1 MPGMRTY
8 VVSMLLLAVAFAM
21 PAALEGAEA
30 PALARAR
37 TLYNSGD
44 YEGAIDA
51 ASVSRRDAQWA
62 DASALVIARARL
74 ERYRQSMN
82 ASELAD
88 AREAL
93 QAVKAAALTPRDQL
107 DLLIGFGQALYLGEV
122 YGPAAELFGTAL
134 DKATASEKSAA
145 LEKSPALTPR
155 DRALLLDWWAT
166 ALDRDAQT
174 RPFDRRPSVY
184 QRIAERMDVEL
195 REDPSNSV
203 ASYWQVVAAR
213 GTGDLDRAW
222 SAAIAA
228 WVRSTLNPMTMT
240 QLRGDLDRV
249 MEQALIPERARSSP
263 ARDGVDTVEML
274 RAEWSLVKQNWK

>member
-8 VVSMLLLAVAFAM
+8 LVSMLVLAVIG
-21 PAALEGAEA
+21 AAPGRLEAAES
-30 PALARAR
+30 PPLARAR

-51 ASVSRRDAQWA
+51 ASVSRRETQWA

-93 QAVKAAALTPRDQL
+93 QAVRVGSLSPRDQV
-107 DLLIGFGQALYLGEV
+107 DLLIGLGQALYLSEV
-122 YGPAAELFGTAL
+122 YGPAADLFGTAL
-134 DKATASEKSAA
+134 EKSMVLA
-145 LEKSPALTPR
+145 PR
-155 DRALLLDWWAT
+155 DRTMLLDWWAT

-174 RPFDRRPSVY
+174 RPYDRRSPVY
-184 QRIAERMDVEL
+184 QRIGERMDREL
-195 REDPSNSV
+195 RDDPSSGV
-203 ASYWQVVAAR
+203 ANYWQVVAAR
-213 GTGDLDRAW
+213 GVGDLDRAW

-228 WVRSTLNPMTMT
+228 WVRSTLNPVTMG

-249 MEQALIPERARSSP
+249 MEQALIPERARSNP
-263 ARDGVDTVEML
+263 PREGVDAVEIL
-274 RAEWSLVKQNWK
+274 RAEWSLVKENWK

>member
-8 VVSMLLLAVAFAM
+8 LVCVLLLAGAAGL
-21 PAALEGAEA
+21 PAAGEAAEA

-51 ASVSRRDAQWA
+51 AAVSRRDAQWA

-93 QAVKAAALTPRDQL
+93 QSVKVGSLNARDQV
-107 DLLIGFGQALYLGEV
+107 DLLIGLGQALYFGEV
-122 YGPAAELFGTAL
+122 FGAAAELFGTAL
-134 DKATASEKSAA
+134 DKAST
-145 LEKSPALTPR
+145 LTPR
-155 DRALLLDWWAT
+155 DRAMLLDWWAT

-174 RPFDRRPSVY
+174 RPYDRRPPIY
-184 QRIAERMDVEL
+184 GRIGERMEREL
-195 REDPSNSV
+195 REDPSNGV
-203 ASYWQVVAAR
+203 ANYWLVVAQR

-222 SAAIAA
+222 SSAIAA
-228 WVRSTLNPMTMT
+228 WVRSTLNPMTMA

-249 MEQALIPERARSSP
+249 MEQALIPERARSNP
-263 ARDGVDTVEML
+263 PRDGVDAVEIL
-274 RAEWSLVKQNWK
+274 RAEWSLVKENWK

>member
-8 VVSMLLLAVAFAM
+8 LVSMLLLAVTLGMTAT
-21 PAALEGAEA
+21 AAAAES

-44 YEGAIDA
+44 FEGAIDA
-51 ASVSRRDAQWA
+51 AAVSRRETQWA

-74 ERYRQSMN
+74 ERYRQNMN

-93 QAVKAAALTPRDQL
+93 QAVRVASLTPRDQL
-107 DLLIGFGQALYLGEV
+107 DLLIGLGQALYLGEV

-134 DKATASEKSAA
+134 DKGAVLA
-145 LEKSPALTPR
+145 PR
-155 DRALLLDWWAT
+155 DRLMLLDWWAT

-174 RPFDRRPSVY
+174 RPFDRRPPAY
-184 QRIAERMDVEL
+184 LRIAERMDHEL

-249 MEQALIPERARSSP
+249 MEQALIPERARSNP
-263 ARDGVDTVEML
+263 ARDGVDAVEML

>member
-8 VVSMLLLAVAFAM
+8 LVCALLLAVAAGL
-21 PAALEGAEA
+21 PAAGEAAEA

-51 ASVSRRDAQWA
+51 ASVSRREAQWA

-93 QAVKAAALTPRDQL
+93 QAVKVGSLNARDQV
-107 DLLIGFGQALYLGEV
+107 DLLIGLGQALYLGEV
-122 YGPAAELFGTAL
+122 FGPAAELFGTAL
-134 DKATASEKSAA
+134 DRGSIDKASTDKGSA
-145 LEKSPALTPR
+145 LSPR

-174 RPFDRRPSVY
+174 RPFDRRPPIY
-184 QRIAERMDVEL
+184 TRIGERMEREL
-195 REDPSNSV
+195 REDPSNGV
-203 ASYWQVVAAR
+203 ANYWQVVAQR

-222 SAAIAA
+222 SSAIAA
-228 WVRSTLNPMTMT
+228 WVRSTLNPVTMA

-249 MEQALIPERARSSP
+249 MEQALIPERARSNP
-263 ARDGVDTVEML
+263 PRDGVDAVEIL
-274 RAEWSLVKQNWK
+274 RAEWSLVKENWK

>member
-1 MPGMRTY
+1 MPRMRTY
-8 VVSMLLLAVAFAM
+8 LVSMLVLAVVSVM
-21 PAALEGAEA
+21 PAALEAAES

-51 ASVSRRDAQWA
+51 ASVARRETQWA

-82 ASELAD
+82 AMELAD

-93 QAVKAAALTPRDQL
+93 QAVRVSSLSPRDQV
-107 DLLIGFGQALYLGEV
+107 DLLIGLGQALYLGEV
-122 YGPAAELFGTAL
+122 YGPAADLFGTAL
-134 DKATASEKSAA
+134 EKGM
-145 LEKSPALTPR
+145 LLMPR
-155 DRALLLDWWAT
+155 DRAMLLDWWAT

-174 RPFDRRPSVY
+174 RPYDRRPPVY
-184 QRIAERMDVEL
+184 GRIAERMDREL
-195 REDPSNSV
+195 REDPANGV
-203 ASYWQVVAAR
+203 AGYWQVVAAR

-228 WVRSTLNPMTMT
+228 WVRSTLNPMTMA

-263 ARDGVDTVEML
+263 SRDGVDAVEML

>member
-1 MPGMRTY
+1 MPDMRTY
-8 VVSMLLLAVAFAM
+8 LVCMLVVAVTSAM
-21 PAALEGAEA
+21 PAVLEGAES

-44 YEGAIDA
+44 YEAAIDA

-93 QAVKAAALTPRDQL
+93 QSVRTASLNARDQV
-107 DLLIGFGQALYLGEV
+107 DLLIGLGQALYLSEV
-122 YGPAAELFGTAL
+122 YGPAADLFGTAL
-134 DKATASEKSAA
+134 DKGTILS
-145 LEKSPALTPR
+145 PR
-155 DRALLLDWWAT
+155 DRVVLLDWWAT
-166 ALDRDAQT
+166 ALDREAQT
-174 RPFDRRPSVY
+174 RPYDRRAPIY
-184 QRIAERMDVEL
+184 QRIGERMEREL
-195 REDPSNSV
+195 RDDPASGV
-203 ASYWQVVAAR
+203 ANYWQVVAAR

-228 WVRSTLNPMTMT
+228 WVRSTLNPMTMA

>member
-1 MPGMRTY
+1 MRTY
-8 VVSMLLLAVAFAM
+8 LVSMLALAVI
-21 PAALEGAEA
+21 AAGSVSLEAAES

-51 ASVSRRDAQWA
+51 ASVARRDTQWA

-93 QAVKAAALTPRDQL
+93 QAVRSSSLTPRDQV
-107 DLLIGFGQALYLGEV
+107 DLLIGLGQALYLGEV
-122 YGPAAELFGTAL
+122 YGPAAELFATAL
-134 DKATASEKSAA
+134 DKGMMLA
-145 LEKSPALTPR
+145 PR
-155 DRALLLDWWAT
+155 DRTMLLDWWAT

-174 RPFDRRPSVY
+174 RPYDRRPPVY
-184 QRIAERMDVEL
+184 QRIAERMDAEL
-195 REDPSNSV
+195 REDPASGV
-203 ASYWQVVAAR
+203 ANYWQVVAAR
-213 GTGDLDRAW
+213 GVGDLDRAW
-222 SAAIAA
+222 SAAIAG
-228 WVRSTLNPMTMT
+228 WVRSTLNPMTQG

-263 ARDGVDTVEML
+263 SREGLDPVEML
-274 RAEWSLVKQNWK
+274 RAEWALVKQNWK

>member
-1 MPGMRTY
+1 MRTY
-8 VVSMLLLAVAFAM
+8 LVCMLLLAVAPGL
-21 PAALEGAEA
+21 PAAGEAAEA

-93 QAVKAAALTPRDQL
+93 QSVKVGSLNARDQV
-107 DLLIGFGQALYLGEV
+107 DLLIGLGQALYLGEV
-122 YGPAAELFGTAL
+122 FGPAAELFGTAL
-134 DKATASEKSAA
+134 DKGSTDKASTLS
-145 LEKSPALTPR
+145 SR
-155 DRALLLDWWAT
+155 DRAMLLDWWAT

-174 RPFDRRPSVY
+174 RPYDRRPPIY
-184 QRIAERMDVEL
+184 GRIGERMEREL
-195 REDPSNSV
+195 REDPSNGV
-203 ASYWQVVAAR
+203 ANYWQVVAQR

-222 SAAIAA
+222 SSAIAA
-228 WVRSTLNPMTMT
+228 WVRSTLNPMTMG

-249 MEQALIPERARSSP
+249 MEQALIPERARSNP
-263 ARDGVDTVEML
+263 PRDGVDAVEIL
-274 RAEWSLVKQNWK
+274 RAEWSLVKENWK

>member
-1 MPGMRTY
+1 MRTY
-8 VVSMLLLAVAFAM
+8 LVSMLLLAVVFAL
-21 PAALEGAEA
+21 PEGARAAES

-51 ASVSRRDAQWA
+51 ASVSRREAQWA

-74 ERYRQSMN
+74 ERYRQTMN

-93 QAVKAAALTPRDQL
+93 QAVKAASLTPRDQV
-107 DLLIGFGQALYLGEV
+107 DLVIGLGQALYLGEV
-122 YGPAAELFGTAL
+122 YGPSAELFGTAL
-134 DKATASEKSAA
+134 DKGTALERGAA
-145 LEKSPALTPR
+145 LGGR
-155 DRALLLDWWAT
+155 DRQMLLDWWAT

-174 RPFDRRPSVY
+174 RPYDRRATVY
-184 QRIAERMDVEL
+184 QRIAERMDLEL
-195 REDPSNSV
+195 REDPSNGV

-213 GTGDLDRAW
+213 GIGDLDRAW

-228 WVRSTLNPMTMT
+228 WVRSTLNPTT
-240 QLRGDLDRV
+240 QVQLRGDLDRV
-249 MEQALIPERARSSP
+249 MEQALIPERARSNP
-263 ARDGVDTVEML
+263 ARDGVDAVEML
-274 RAEWSLVKQNWK
+274 RAEWSLVKENWK

>member
-8 VVSMLLLAVAFAM
+8 LVCMLLLAAAALV
-21 PAALEGAEA
+21 PAAVEAAEA

-51 ASVSRRDAQWA
+51 ASVSRREAQWA

-93 QAVKAAALTPRDQL
+93 QAVKVAALNARDQV
-107 DLLIGFGQALYLGEV
+107 DLLIGLGQALYLGEV
-122 YGPAAELFGTAL
+122 FGPAAELFGTAL
-134 DKATASEKSAA
+134 DKGSVDKAA
-145 LEKSPALTPR
+145 ILAPR
-155 DRALLLDWWAT
+155 DRAMLLDWWAT

-174 RPFDRRPSVY
+174 RPYDRRPPVY
-184 QRIAERMDVEL
+184 ERIGERMEREL
-195 REDPSNSV
+195 RDDPSNGV
-203 ASYWQVVAAR
+203 ANYWQVVAQR

-222 SAAIAA
+222 SSAIAA
-228 WVRSTLNPMTMT
+228 WVRSTLNPMTMA

-249 MEQALIPERARSSP
+249 MEQALIPERARSNP
-263 ARDGVDTVEML
+263 PRDGVDAVEIL
-274 RAEWSLVKQNWK
+274 RAEWSLVKDNWK

>member
-8 VVSMLLLAVAFAM
+8 LVCVLVLAVAAGV
-21 PAALEGAEA
+21 PATVEAAES

-37 TLYNSGD
+37 TLYNSGN

-51 ASVSRRDAQWA
+51 ASVSRREAQWA

-82 ASELAD
+82 ASELAE

-93 QAVKAAALTPRDQL
+93 QAVKVGALNPRDQV
-107 DLLIGFGQALYLGEV
+107 DLLIGLGQALYLGEV
-122 YGPAAELFGTAL
+122 FGPAAELFGTAL
-134 DKATASEKSAA
+134 DKGSVDKAASLS
-145 LEKSPALTPR
+145 PR

-174 RPFDRRPSVY
+174 RPYDRRPPIY
-184 QRIAERMDVEL
+184 ERIGERMEREL
-195 REDPSNSV
+195 RADPSNGV
-203 ASYWQVVAAR
+203 ANYWQVVAQR

-222 SAAIAA
+222 SSAIAA
-228 WVRSTLNPMTMT
+228 WVRSTLNPMTMA

-249 MEQALIPERARSSP
+249 MEQALIPERARSSAP
-263 ARDGVDTVEML
+263 RDGVDTVEIL
-274 RAEWSLVKQNWK
+274 RAEWSLVKENWK

>member
-8 VVSMLLLAVAFAM
+8 LVFMLLLAASVAM
-21 PAALEGAEA
+21 PSAADAAES

-62 DASALVIARARL
+62 DVSALVIARARL
-74 ERYRQSMN
+74 ERYRQNMN

-93 QAVKAAALTPRDQL
+93 QTVKVASLSPRDQV
-107 DLLIGFGQALYLGEV
+107 DLLIGLGQALYLGEV

-134 DKATASEKSAA
+134 DKGTA
-145 LEKSPALTPR
+145 LERSALLAAR
-155 DRALLLDWWAT
+155 DRGLLLDWWAT

-174 RPFDRRPSVY
+174 RPYDRRPAIY
-184 QRIAERMDVEL
+184 ERIGERMDREL
-195 REDPSNSV
+195 RDDPSNGV
-203 ASYWQVVAAR
+203 ANYWQVVAAR

-228 WVRSTLNPMTMT
+228 WVRSTLNPTTMG

-249 MEQALIPERARSSP
+249 MEQALIPERARSGP
-263 ARDGVDTVEML
+263 PRDGVDTVEML

>member
-8 VVSMLLLAVAFAM
+8 LVSMLLLAVICAV
-21 PAALEGAEA
+21 PAASEAAES

-37 TLYNSGD
+37 TLYNAGD

-51 ASVSRRDAQWA
+51 ASVSRREAQWA
-62 DASALVIARARL
+62 DASSLVIARSRL
-74 ERYRQSMN
+74 ERYRQSMD

-93 QAVKAAALTPRDQL
+93 QAVRVAALNQRDQV
-107 DLLIGFGQALYLGEV
+107 DLLIGLGQALYLGEV
-122 YGPAAELFGTAL
+122 YAPAAEFFATAL
-134 DKATASEKSAA
+134 DKGTS
-145 LEKSPALTPR
+145 LGPR
-155 DRALLLDWWAT
+155 DRSMLLDWWAT

-184 QRIAERMDVEL
+184 QRIGDRMDGEL
-195 REDPSNSV
+195 RDDPANGV
-203 ASYWQVVAAR
+203 ANYWQVVAAR
-213 GTGDLDRAW
+213 GVGDLDRAW

-228 WVRSTLNPMTMT
+228 WVRSTLNPTTMT

-249 MEQALIPERARSSP
+249 MEQALIPERARTGP
-263 ARDGVDTVEML
+263 ARDGVDVVEML

>member
-8 VVSMLLLAVAFAM
+8 LVFMLLLAVMVVAPVATE
-21 PAALEGAEA
+21 AAES

-82 ASELAD
+82 ASELVD

-93 QAVKAAALTPRDQL
+93 QAVKVASLSPRDQV
-107 DLLIGFGQALYLGEV
+107 DLLIGLGQALYLGEV

-134 DKATASEKSAA
+134 DKGTA
-145 LEKSPALTPR
+145 LERSTVLAPR
-155 DRALLLDWWAT
+155 DRGMLLDWWAT
-166 ALDRDAQT
+166 ALDREAQS
-174 RPFDRRPSVY
+174 RPYDRRPPIY
-184 QRIAERMDVEL
+184 ERIAERMDREL
-195 REDPSNSV
+195 RDDPSNGV
-203 ASYWQVVAAR
+203 ANYWQVVAAR

-228 WVRSTLNPMTMT
+228 WVRSTLNPTTMG

-249 MEQALIPERARSSP
+249 MEQALIPERARSGP
-263 ARDGVDTVEML
+263 PRDGVDTVEML

>member
-1 MPGMRTY
+1 MRTY
-8 VVSMLLLAVAFAM
+8 LVSMVLLAVALAM
-21 PAALEGAEA
+21 PSALQAAES

-37 TLYNSGD
+37 TLYNSGN

-62 DASALVIARARL
+62 DASALVIARSRL

-93 QAVKAAALTPRDQL
+93 QAVRVGSLNPRDQV
-107 DLLIGFGQALYLGEV
+107 DLMIGLGQALYLGEV

-134 DKATASEKSAA
+134 DK
-145 LEKSPALTPR
+145 PANLGPR
-155 DRALLLDWWAT
+155 DRAMLLDWWAT
-166 ALDRDAQT
+166 SLDRDAQT
-174 RPFDRRPSVY
+174 RPYDRRSSIY
-184 QRIAERMDVEL
+184 QRIGERMDGEL
-195 REDPSNSV
+195 RDDPSNGV
-203 ASYWQVVAAR
+203 ANYWQVVAAR
-213 GTGDLDRAW
+213 GVGDLDRAW

-228 WVRSTLNPMTMT
+228 WVRSTLNPTT
-240 QLRGDLDRV
+240 QVQLRGDLDRV

-263 ARDGVDTVEML
+263 ARDGVDIVEML

>member
-1 MPGMRTY
+1 MRTY
-8 VVSMLLLAVAFAM
+8 LVSMLLLAVVFAQSAGAQ
-21 PAALEGAEA
+21 AAES

-51 ASVSRRDAQWA
+51 ASVSRREAQWA

-74 ERYRQSMN
+74 ERYRQTMN

-93 QAVKAAALTPRDQL
+93 QAVKAASLTPRDQV
-107 DLLIGFGQALYLGEV
+107 DLVIGLGQALYLGEV
-122 YGPAAELFGTAL
+122 YGPSAELFGTAL
-134 DKATASEKSAA
+134 DKGSV
-145 LEKSPALTPR
+145 LGGR
-155 DRALLLDWWAT
+155 DRVMLLDWWAT

-174 RPFDRRPSVY
+174 RPYDRRATVY
-184 QRIAERMDVEL
+184 RRISERMDLEL
-195 REDPSNSV
+195 REDPANGV

-228 WVRSTLNPMTMT
+228 WVRSTLNPTT
-240 QLRGDLDRV
+240 QVQLRGDLDRV
-249 MEQALIPERARSSP
+249 MEQALIPERARSNP
-263 ARDGVDTVEML
+263 ARDGVDAVEML
-274 RAEWSLVKQNWK
+274 RAEWSLVKENWK

>member
-1 MPGMRTY
+1 
-8 VVSMLLLAVAFAM
+8 MLLLAVAAGL
-21 PAALEGAEA
+21 PADAEAAEA

-82 ASELAD
+82 ASELAE

-93 QAVKAAALTPRDQL
+93 QSVKVGSLNPRDQV
-107 DLLIGFGQALYLGEV
+107 DLLIGLGQALYLGEV
-122 YGPAAELFGTAL
+122 FGPAAELFGTAL
-134 DKATASEKSAA
+134 DKGAIDTTSIDKASTLS
-145 LEKSPALTPR
+145 PR

-174 RPFDRRPSVY
+174 RPYDRRPPIY
-184 QRIAERMDVEL
+184 LRIGERMEREL
-195 REDPSNSV
+195 REDPSNGV
-203 ASYWQVVAAR
+203 ANYWQVVAQR

-222 SAAIAA
+222 SSAIAA
-228 WVRSTLNPMTMT
+228 WVRSTLNPMTMA

-249 MEQALIPERARSSP
+249 MEQALIPERARSNP
-263 ARDGVDTVEML
+263 PRDGVDAVEIL
-274 RAEWSLVKQNWK
+274 RAEWSLVKENWK